1 MSHCRIEVNGG
12 ETFTDITRKLSKPG
26 MDSSDG
32 YRALHGIQRGAG
44 PDLCD
49 GQLLSN
55 NARRLLE
62 MTARR
67 AASD

>member
-12 ETFTDITRKLSKPG
+12 ETITDITRKPSKPG

-32 YRALHGIQRGAG
+32 YRALHGIQRGARL
-44 PDLCD
+44 DLCD

-55 NARRLLE
+55 RLLE

>member
-1 MSHCRIEVNGG
+1 MSRCRIEVNGG
-12 ETFTDITRKLSKPG
+12 ETFTDITRKPSKPG
-26 MDSSDG
+26 MESSDG
-32 YRALHGIQRGAG
+32 YRALQKIQRGAR

>member
-1 MSHCRIEVNGG
+1 MSRCRIEVNGG
-12 ETFTDITRKLSKPG
+12 EAFTDITHKPSKPG
-26 MDSSDG
+26 MDSSEG
-32 YRALHGIQRGAG
+32 YRALHGIQRGAR

-55 NARRLLE
+55 NARGLLE

-67 AASD
+67 AA

>member
-1 MSHCRIEVNGG
+1 MSHCRIAVDGG
-12 ETFTDITRKLSKPG
+12 DVFTDITCKPSKPG

-32 YRALHGIQRGAG
+32 YRALHGIQRGAR

-55 NARRLLE
+55 IACRLLE

>member
-1 MSHCRIEVNGG
+1 MSQCRIEVNGG
-12 ETFTDITRKLSKPG
+12 ETFTDITRKPSKPD

-32 YRALHGIQRGAG
+32 YRALHGIQRGARL
-44 PDLCD
+44 DLCD
-49 GQLLSN
+49 GRLLSN
-55 NARRLLE
+55 NACRLLE